1 MFHLQVHQQRSS
13 EFVQGGF
20 MELSAKQAI
29 DWVGLQVRIGLVL
42 LNQSVFSQRKC
53 SDQRVNRKMKT
64 VTVSVSHLRVTALT
78 DERPEWG

>member
-1 MFHLQVHQQRSS
+1 
-13 EFVQGGF
+13 

-42 LNQSVFSQRKC
+42 LNQSVFSKRKC

>member
-1 MFHLQVHQQRSS
+1 
-13 EFVQGGF
+13 

-42 LNQSVFSQRKC
+42 LIISLEYISESAE
-53 SDQRVNRKMKT
+53 SDHRVNRKMRT
-64 VTVSVSHLRVTALT
+64 VTVSVSHSAVTALT